1 MNKNFTNQHEKLYDS
16 LYNNLVIN
24 KIYTE
29 INKTDYILIKQRY
42 LMSYIENNKNW
53 SMNTKRCYLFMVA
66 RWLLLHNSLK
76 YSKRYS
82 ESDFN
87 MKKDIE
93 KIENNNEKDLK
104 EKEAMKDY
112 TYFISILDNIDYKL
126 ISNYEEHQRYLLL
139 SLLILQPPVRTSFY
153 TSCKII
159 RSKKENDK
167 INNFLLISKRGKN
180 SGKFIINQDKASN
193 YKNFN
198 MNKILS
204 KITIEDNKLIELLHY
219 SYEKFPRTYLF
230 EKKNGI
236 KMSDQQLLIMLR
248 KIKLSIKY

>member
-1 MNKNFTNQHEKLYDS
+1 MNKNFTNQHEKLNDS